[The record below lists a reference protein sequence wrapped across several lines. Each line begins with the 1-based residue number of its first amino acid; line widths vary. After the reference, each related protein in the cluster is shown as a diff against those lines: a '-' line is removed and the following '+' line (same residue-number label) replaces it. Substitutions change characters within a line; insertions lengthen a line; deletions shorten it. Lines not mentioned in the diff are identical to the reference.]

1 MSVNK
6 RNNEA
11 IWDIDDEEEWY
22 DWMKEKRKEM
32 NNIEVNWIVKFKEQL
47 RNKGE
52 LVHINL
58 ERKFD
63 YRDRIGN
70 RSEEYLKARNLNE
83 TE

>member
-1 MSVNK
+1 
-6 RNNEA
+6 
-11 IWDIDDEEEWY
+11 
-22 DWMKEKRKEM
+22 MKEKGKGM
-32 NNIEVNWIVKFKEQL
+32 NNIEVNRIVKFKERL
-47 RNKGE
+47 WNKGE

-58 ERKFD
+58 ERKID